1 MSGKAK
7 LEETSFSSLEAMMTG
22 YAEEATRI
30 AWAEHHQRLD
40 FSDGSVDLLEQIL
53 DGQSA
58 DDIEFQ
64 TRLWGSYFGELL
76 RRRYGGEWELGQY
89 PGEGTS
95 LVPTLV
101 IRGSRLYPLI
111 KVYRRLTMGPAENL
125 STFYKMVTER
135 LEKTPMVQ

>member
-22 YAEEATRI
+22 YAGEATRI

-58 DDIEFQ
+58 DDLEFQ
-64 TRLWGSYFGELL
+64 TRLWGSYFGETAC
-76 RRRYGGEWELGQY
+76 GGATAASG
-89 PGEGTS
+89 
-95 LVPTLV
+95 
-101 IRGSRLYPLI
+101 
-111 KVYRRLTMGPAENL
+111 N
-125 STFYKMVTER
+125 
-135 LEKTPMVQ
+135 